1 MSCLSKVSRAT
12 LFFAVYVLARGA
24 FCLSWGAYLL
34 GSQLSGGHVDDSLED
49 VYDDL
54 CLCWV
59 SSECSKYCIAPVA
72 SIIFLIRDSLKSWP
86 AVLVVLP
93 PGRYHIRE
101 GHRSSLTHV
110 ASIDFL
116 SHVPVYLPTVDG
128 APLQRV
134 GVDTGIRSLYGDDD
148 KTTKREVGEIQ
159 RASLRWP

>member
-1 MSCLSKVSRAT
+1 M
-12 LFFAVYVLARGA
+12 
-24 FCLSWGAYLL
+24 
-34 GSQLSGGHVDDSLED
+34 
-49 VYDDL
+49 DDL
-54 CLCWV
+54 RLCWV

-93 PGRYHIRE
+93 PGRYHFRE

-116 SHVPVYLPTVDG
+116 SRVPVCLPTVDG

-134 GVDTGIRSLYGDDD
+134 GVDTGVRSLYGDDD
-148 KTTKREVGEIQ
+148 KTTKREVGENSKGVPTLALTETNPSGSQ
-159 RASLRWP
+159 ATPRGGVESDFVAQTGSGVGE